1 MVLNDLVYI
10 FKVGQIIGVR
20 DYCGLLDARI
30 ALKGKALGIYC
41 SFVFVITIWQLIIYL
56 IKSILFLYRKLGR
69 GWIEDTESRPWRRSR
84 SMRKGCNMGR
94 KNGNDVHKE
103 HLI

>member
-69 GWIEDTESRPWRRSR
+69 GWIDPEEEADPWEKDATWEER
-84 SMRKGCNMGR
+84 MEMMYI
-94 KNGNDVHKE
+94 KNT
-103 HLI
+103 